1 MNNSLNKKLSLRKN
15 RVKGQTLKGLI
26 LPSIFLFTFLL
37 LTGFASSSIF
47 AGYNDLKN
55 QVSTSSSTS
64 ITENDCGSNV
74 AYGLFA
80 NGTLKCKSVS
90 LGSETD
96 PYWTLNWT
104 SFNSSWSSMTN
115 LSYATLNVLNN
126 GSYINYAWNSTN
138 TSYALLTQLNN
149 GSYLNLDWLLKSQ
162 WNATN
167 TSYMTGDNFTIQ
179 NTSQTN
185 LINLNNISLKNYLDS
200 QDISYNNSNN
210 NYLVYSNT
218 TLYQILMNGSF
229 FNVAGGYNDAWI
241 NQTIYNKTQV
251 DEINLSM
258 KNYVLYVNSTNGAGG
273 GGSYTPPYLTWIN
286 YSTTLLT
293 STTAVPTYI
302 VGLNTTLQP
311 SSLYD
316 YDCRITFA
324 SNITTNGIRVGIRTL
339 TNPPDLTVNIKI
351 PQAGAGTD
359 SFFEHQGDT
368 WYFNVT
374 STAVVSTA
382 VNYTVQLRGDVYTNG
397 NLNWFV
403 PYFASENVTRLT
415 NVTRAYCKWSEVI

>member
-1 MNNSLNKKLSLRKN
+1 MLIPVLN
-15 RVKGQTLKGLI
+15 
-26 LPSIFLFTFLL
+26 
-37 LTGFASSSIF
+37 SSSF
-47 AGYNDLKN
+47 AYDYLSTGGTGTVTNNYNTNYIN
-55 QVSTSSSTS
+55 QTV
-64 ITENDCGSNV
+64 NDT
-74 AYGLFA
+74 FPA
-80 NGTLKCKSVS
+80 NYSM
-90 LGSETD
+90 
-96 PYWTLNWT
+96 
-104 SFNSSWSSMTN
+104 FNSSWS
-115 LSYATLNVLNN
+115 
-126 GSYINYAWNSTN
+126 
-138 TSYALLTQLNN
+138 
-149 GSYLNLDWLLKSQ
+149 
-162 WNATN
+162 
-167 TSYMTGDNFTIQ
+167 
-179 NTSQTN
+179 
-185 LINLNNISLKNYLDS
+185 
-200 QDISYNNSNN
+200 
-210 NYLVYSNT
+210 T
-218 TLYQILMNGSF
+218 TY
-229 FNVAGGYNDAWI
+229 
-241 NQTIYNKTQV
+241 NQTTNDT
-251 DEINLSM
+251 LT
-258 KNYVLYVNSTNGAGG
+258 NYVLYVNSTNGAGG
-273 GGSYTPPYLTWIN
+273 GTTYTPPYLTWIN

-368 WYFNVT
+368 WCFNVT